1 VSVRLTTY
9 VAITA
14 FVIGLLAGT
23 ISSWRVHNVI
33 MRNAEVKALKHN
45 IETTKKQQI
54 INDKIETSDIAQKT
68 IIRNHYQE
76 IIRDVPIYI
85 KDTSANLPSGFVQ
98 LHDYSVLS
106 DFSIPAPEPDVGTSD
121 VKPDQAITT
130 IIGNYSSCQANAKQL
145 ENLQSWVKE
154 QEAIK

>member
-1 VSVRLTTY
+1 MSVKIISY
-9 VAITA
+9 VAIAA
-14 FVIGLLAGT
+14 FVLGLLVGT
-23 ISSWRVHNVI
+23 ISSWRVHSVI
-33 MRNAEVKALKHN
+33 MHNAEVQALRHN
-45 IETTKKQQI
+45 IKSTKKQQSI
-54 INDKIETSDIAQKT
+54 SDKIEASDITQKT

-76 IIRDVPIYI
+76 IIKNVPIYI
-85 KDTSANLPSGFVQ
+85 KDTSANLPAGFVQ

-106 DFSIPAPEPDVGTSD
+106 DFSIPTPKPDDGTSD

-145 ENLQSWVKE
+145 EDLQIWVKE

>member
-1 VSVRLTTY
+1 MQIKLTTY
-9 VAITA
+9 VAIAA

-23 ISSWRVHNVI
+23 ISSWRVHNII
-33 MRNAEVKALKHN
+33 MHNAEVQALKHN

-54 INDKIETSDIAQKT
+54 INDKIEASDIAQKT

-76 IIRDVPIYI
+76 IIRDVPVYI

-106 DFSIPAPEPDVGTSD
+106 DFSIPAPKPDAGTSD

-145 ENLQSWVKE
+145 ENLQGWVKE